1 MSNLVKS
8 ALIVHV
14 FNPTQHLF
22 VQIKVLELSI
32 ENRSL
37 SLAVQG
43 EVNLSSVALDGDV
56 VPVLSVQ
63 QVSQHHCG
71 HPIGVMDS
79 ATPWQKSR
87 KTRPVIV
94 DRMIDRT
101 IER

>member
-1 MSNLVKS
+1 MKC
-8 ALIVHV
+8 ALIAHV

-32 ENRSL
+32 EDRSL

-43 EVNLSSVALDGDV
+43 EVNLSSIALDGDV

-79 ATPWQKSR
+79 ATP
-87 KTRPVIV
+87 
-94 DRMIDRT
+94 
-101 IER
+101 